1 MALKALYLWQSRW
14 NSSRAMLSFATAADG
29 ASVYVHMCAIPYVPG
44 ICEWSVC
51 CKKIS
56 TTYRAAAKQQQQQN
70 NGNRVSSSCL
80 CASRH
85 GVCVCG
91 LSTAGD
97 RTATATV
104 SRPMQQSNTHLP
116 TSYHAYKAHSS
127 SKRSSSYISLE
138 RLCSFF
144 ST

>member
-1 MALKALYLWQSRW
+1 MALKALYLWQSRY
-14 NSSRAMLSFATAADG
+14 NNSRAMLSFATATDG
-29 ASVYVHMCAIPYVPG
+29 ASVCMCTCAQFCMYQVYASGVCAVKKSVPR
-44 ICEWSVC
+44 IE
-51 CKKIS
+51 
-56 TTYRAAAKQQQQQN
+56 QQL
-70 NGNRVSSSCL
+70 SSSN
-80 CASRH
+80 SRTTATVFQAH
-85 GVCVCG
+85 AFVPADTVYVCG

-127 SKRSSSYISLE
+127 SKRSSSNISLE
-138 RLCSFF
+138 RQCSFF